1 MFPLNWNIPFIK
13 KNGSRT
19 TLGAITGDIAGIEED
34 VADLTESVDNAEEN
48 IASLTSEL
56 NYHKGARQKLFRM
69 TTNTKLVAKVKKS
82 AVVSWGQMVLR
93 FVGTNNGKYYDSIA
107 YAQFNA
113 DGSAASSSHIVNLA
127 DTDPTLAAS
136 VDSDY
141 LIITIGNL
149 TNYVILSL
157 DYYDNGM
164 FNSPNHEDWI
174 FSQES

>member
-1 MFPLNWNIPFIK
+1 MFPLNWNIPFIR

-19 TLGAITGDIAGIEED
+19 TLGAITGDVAGLTERINDVEED
-34 VADLTESVDNAEEN
+34 VTD
-48 IASLTSEL
+48 IISEQ
-56 NYHKGARQKLFRM
+56 NYHKGPRQKLFRM
-69 TTNTKLVAKVKKS
+69 TANTKLVAKVKKT

-93 FVGTNNGKYYDSIA
+93 VVGTNNGKYYDSIA
-107 YAQFNA
+107 YAQFNS
-113 DGSAASSSHIVNLA
+113 DGSDVSSSQIVNLA
-127 DTDPTLAAS
+127 STDPTLTAS

-157 DYYDNGM
+157 DYFDNGM
-164 FNSPNHEDWI
+164 FSTPDHEDWV

>member
-1 MFPLNWNIPFIK
+1 MFPLNWNIPFIR

-19 TLGAITGDIAGIEED
+19 TLGAITGDIAGIEDNVEE
-34 VADLTESVDNAEEN
+34 LTGRVEG
-48 IASLTSEL
+48 LTSEL

-69 TTNTKLVAKVKKS
+69 TANTKLVAKVKKT
-82 AVVSWGQMVLR
+82 AVISWGQMVLR
-93 FVGTNNGKYYDSIA
+93 IVGTNNGKYYDSIA
-107 YAQFNA
+107 YAQFNS
-113 DGSAASSSHIVNLA
+113 DGSYVSSSQIVNLA
-127 DTDPTLAAS
+127 STDPTLTAS

-157 DYYDNGM
+157 EYFDNGM
-164 FNSPNHEDWI
+164 FSTPDHEDWI